1 MARAPGAGDDEYQE
15 LQKRFA
21 TLENERKNLFEHTQV
36 LAEPS
41 VHVHACLG
49 SGVGIGDLPSCRKRT
64 ISVERELI
72 SALSLCMRAWGLACR

>member
-36 LAEPS
+36 LAEQS
-41 VHVHACLG
+41 CAC
-49 SGVGIGDLPSCRKRT
+49 VR
-64 ISVERELI
+64 
-72 SALSLCMRAWGLACR
+72 GLACR

>member
-36 LAEPS
+36 PAEQS
-41 VHVHACLG
+41 CACVR
-49 SGVGIGDLPSCRKRT
+49 GVWRIGD
-64 ISVERELI
+64 
-72 SALSLCMRAWGLACR
+72 AMLSHGSSR